1 MNVNVGR
8 KLIAV
13 LVVVA
18 AGLAPPGVASAAPA
32 APEGRI
38 CKTAT
43 DCADGGLRAA
53 SAGHAGRPLGDV
65 GINVVPVAPPPG
77 FPPGTP
83 CYQEEVF
90 EEVYETATYTTIYEL
105 GFMASVCLFPNEI
118 VLYNLETFLSFPNGV
133 QDPRLTSLRFV
144 VRDQIVNYSP
154 TEKDGYSELWVTFCP
169 DPAQPSGCQRYLHR
183 LGLIFNPAWVY
194 PFSVFQR
201 LS

>member
-1 MNVNVGR
+1 MSVHL
-8 KLIAV
+8 KPLV
-13 LVVVA
+13 LALTVLA
-18 AGLAPPGVASAAPA
+18 ATLTVPAAAASAAPGA
-32 APEGRI
+32 AI
-38 CKTAT
+38 CKTKAA
-43 DCADGGLRAA
+43 CADGGLRATSSGG
-53 SAGHAGRPLGDV
+53 SARTTGD
-65 GINVVPVAPPPG
+65 IATNAIPVPTPPA

-83 CYQEEVF
+83 CYREEVS

-105 GFMASVCLFPNEI
+105 YFQASVCLFPNEI
-118 VLYNLETFLSFPNGV
+118 VLYGLDTSLSFPNDV
-133 QDPRLTSLRFV
+133 QDPRLTSMQFV

-169 DPAQPSGCQRYLHR
+169 DPAQPSACQRYLHR